1 MKGEVL
7 KKIIK
12 DSGISLAVLSSKLD
26 ISPQLLQN
34 WLSVDEL
41 KLDKIEKI
49 MNAMG
54 DSVNISVYEE
64 YPKLKNYK
72 KEELTLDNQDY
83 EIMKYLIDSLK
94 KQLEDKETII
104 QEKERLIQVLLGANE
119 VKKEKIS

>member
-64 YPKLKNYK
+64 YPILKNYK